1 LQRYLQTVDFDLTMA
16 QAIAAFST
24 RQVAWCLLRFAAEA
38 SVVILVLLGLFKG
51 RRAKWGGLLLGLLLC
66 VDLFPAN
73 APWVV
78 SWNYTKKYAS
88 NPILDL
94 LRQESYEHRVAVLP
108 RWLQQEFQI
117 PSPVAQT
124 EQLLQQLYSVE
135 WSQHHFLYYN
145 IQSLDI
151 IQMPRMPDDLAA
163 FNVKFMPQS
172 SADLTR
178 LARQWQLTNTRYLLG
193 AGDLLNLLNQELDP
207 QEQRFRV
214 VERFNIVPK
223 RGVVHPTNLEDLTAA
238 PDTHGPFALFEFTG
252 ALPRAKLYS
261 SWQVS
266 TNDQSAL
273 EQISSPAFEPEA
285 EVLVSG
291 AVPGIPKGGKNASS
305 QNDVHFLSY
314 SPKKIVLQAAP
325 AVPSILLLND
335 RFSTDWQVVVD
346 GKPASL
352 LRCNYIMR
360 GVYLE
365 RGSHRVEFR
374 FHLPLNRPLAR
385 LEVEPDTQAV
395 SFVFHVPTAL
405 PSLIT
410 LVAYGIGLVL
420 LVLLALT
427 RSDTGPTD
435 PGPL

>member
-1 LQRYLQTVDFDLTMA
+1 M
-16 QAIAAFST
+16 
-24 RQVAWCLLRFAAEA
+24 
-38 SVVILVLLGLFKG
+38 
-51 RRAKWGGLLLGLLLC
+51 
-66 VDLFPAN
+66 
-73 APWVV
+73 
-78 SWNYTKKYAS
+78 
-88 NPILDL
+88 
-94 LRQESYEHRVAVLP
+94 
-108 RWLQQEFQI
+108 
-117 PSPVAQT
+117 
-124 EQLLQQLYSVE
+124 
-135 WSQHHFLYYN
+135 
-145 IQSLDI
+145 
-151 IQMPRMPDDLAA
+151 
-163 FNVKFMPQS
+163 
-172 SADLTR
+172 
-178 LARQWQLTNTRYLLG
+178 
-193 AGDLLNLLNQELDP
+193 
-207 QEQRFRV
+207 
-214 VERFNIVPK
+214 
-223 RGVVHPTNLEDLTAA
+223 
-238 PDTHGPFALFEFTG
+238 
-252 ALPRAKLYS
+252 
-261 SWQVS
+261 
-266 TNDQSAL
+266 
-273 EQISSPAFEPEA
+273 
-285 EVLVSG
+285 
-291 AVPGIPKGGKNASS
+291 
-305 QNDVHFLSY
+305 HFLSY
-314 SPKKIVLQAAP
+314 SSKKIVLQAAP